1 MDILAKHIC
10 RAKRIDNNEWTY
22 GYYVALPEEYSHKK
36 DIVHA
41 IFTPECEH
49 ICMGEYK
56 DNGWYEVD
64 GKSVGRYTGLEDKNL
79 KPIFEYDIVKNSKGE
94 IGEIGYYVNRRAGM
108 SFTVAYTTNYDMIM
122 GVISKDIEI
131 IGNKFDNP
139 ELIDSI

>member
-1 MDILAKHIC
+1 
-10 RAKRIDNNEWTY
+10 
-22 GYYVALPEEYSHKK
+22 
-36 DIVHA
+36 
-41 IFTPECEH
+41 
-49 ICMGEYK
+49 MGEYK

-139 ELIDSI
+139 ELIDYI